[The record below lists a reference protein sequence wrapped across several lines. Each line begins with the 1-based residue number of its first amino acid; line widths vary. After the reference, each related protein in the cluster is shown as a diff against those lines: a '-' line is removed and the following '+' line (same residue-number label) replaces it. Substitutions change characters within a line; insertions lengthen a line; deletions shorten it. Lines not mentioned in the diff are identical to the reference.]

1 MFKSVLVPV
10 DLTTPEETQ
19 KLLGKAKALNAPW
32 GAKMHVVTVVPDVGM
47 AIVGS
52 YFDKDFESATNS
64 AASTELAAAVKA
76 SGIEDASTYVLSGTI
91 YDQVIALAGK
101 LDVELILIGAHGP
114 QMKDYLLGSNA
125 ARLVRHSKRSVL
137 VIRD

>member
-1 MFKSVLVPV
+1 MFKSVLVSV

-19 KLLGKAKALNAPW
+19 RLLGKAKELSAPW
-32 GAKMHVVTVVPDVGM
+32 GSDLHVATVVPNVGM

-52 YFDKDFESATNS
+52 YFDKDFESATSS
-64 AASTELAAAVKA
+64 AATNELTSALEKA
-76 SGIEDASTYVLSGTI
+76 GIDATPHVLSGTI
-91 YDQVIALAGK
+91 YDEVIALAGK
-101 LDVELILIGAHGP
+101 LNVELIMIGAHGP

>member
-10 DLTTPEETQ
+10 DLTASEQTQ
-19 KLLGKAKALNAPW
+19 ALLAKAQALSAPW
-32 GAKMHVVTVVPDVGM
+32 GAKMHVATVVPDVGM

-52 YFDKDFESATNS
+52 YFDKDFESATSS
-64 AASTELAAAVKA
+64 AASTELAAVIEA
-76 SGIEDASTYVLSGTI
+76 SGMQATPHVLSGTI
-91 YDQVIALAGK
+91 YDQVISLAGK